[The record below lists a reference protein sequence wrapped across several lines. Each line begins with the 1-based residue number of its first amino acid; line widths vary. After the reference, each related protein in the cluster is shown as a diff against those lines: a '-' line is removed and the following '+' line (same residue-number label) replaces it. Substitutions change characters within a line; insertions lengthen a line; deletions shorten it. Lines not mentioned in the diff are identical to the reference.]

1 MSILGKLVNETE
13 VVEKE
18 HAKEENKNRKLRA
31 QLENYKVP
39 DITDYVSAEDCLYN
53 LQKEV
58 KVWERKCE
66 IAEVI
71 KKFIFYLKIIHKF
84 NNIYT

>member
-1 MSILGKLVNETE
+1 MNEIKTRLSITGKLSVETD

-39 DITDYVSAEDCLYN
+39 DIGDYVSAEDCLHN

-66 IAEVI
+66 IAEV
-71 KKFIFYLKIIHKF
+71 
-84 NNIYT
+84 